1 MNFLVDPVMQG
12 SAGGGQ
18 EACSGLGGCGW
29 FIGQCDDL
37 QSCWIFW
44 ETK

>member
-12 SAGGGQ
+12 SAGG
-18 EACSGLGGCGW
+18 EVPLCDNLGSCGW

-44 ETK
+44 EIK

>member
-12 SAGGGQ
+12 SVGG
-18 EACSGLGGCGW
+18 ETACSGLGSCGW

-37 QSCWIFW
+37 EKCFIFW
-44 ETK
+44 EISA